1 MRKKSKEYKIFKNF
15 LHNEVNIT
23 KDDIYDM
30 VQKSIDHIV
39 EKKIDDLM
47 YTGKFQSIIMHK
59 VTNLVKGGTIRDS
72 YFNQI
77 SFSNWV
83 QDEVKRQVKNE
94 VIDNINF
101 NINVDVKNK
110 E

>member
-15 LHNEVNIT
+15 LHNDVKIT

-39 EKKIDDLM
+39 ERKIDDLM
-47 YTGKFQSIIMHK
+47 YTGKFQSIIIHK
-59 VTNLVKGGTIRDS
+59 VSNMVNKGKIRDNL
-72 YFNQI
+72 FNQI
-77 SFSNWV
+77 SFSDWV
-83 QDEVKRQVKNE
+83 QHEVKSQVKSQ
-94 VIDNINF
+94 VMDNINF
-101 NINVDVKNK
+101 DINVNVKNK